1 MIERPAQTV
10 IPIIGDPVAQVATPP
25 LWNAHFA
32 TIGANA
38 VCVPIHLKA
47 AGLAAFVEWFRHAP
61 NVPGFLS
68 TIPHKAALPALCDIR
83 RDEVAM
89 LGVANTVRRNAD
101 GTLECAMFDGVGM
114 VAAIEA
120 RGAAI
125 ENTAVLIVGAGAAGG
140 AIAHEALTRGA
151 ARVVILDHVPAQAE
165 RIAQLLRAR
174 FPDRQID
181 TRADEAGSFS
191 AIVNA
196 SPLGNA
202 PGDPHPWP
210 LEGCGA
216 ETVIADAVTEPAP
229 TPWLAAAEAAGL
241 RTVSGSERAAHQA
254 AVMRAFI
261 GIA

>member
-10 IPIIGDPVAQVATPP
+10 IPILGDPVAQVATPP

-32 TIGANA
+32 SIGADA

-47 AGLAAFVEWFRHAP
+47 AGLEAFVEWMRHAP
-61 NVPGFLS
+61 NVPGFLT
-68 TIPHKAALPALCDIR
+68 TIPHKAALPALCDTC

-101 GTLECAMFDGVGM
+101 GRLECAMFDGVGM
-114 VAAIEA
+114 IAAIEA
-120 RGAAI
+120 RGAVIAQGAI
-125 ENTAVLIVGAGAAGG
+125 LIIGAGAAGG

-151 ARVVILDHVPAQAE
+151 TRIVILDHVQAQAD
-165 RIAQLLRAR
+165 RIAGLLRAR
-174 FPDRQID
+174 FPEREVITQ
-181 TRADEAGSFS
+181 ADAAGPFA

-210 LEGCGA
+210 LEAVGA
-216 ETVIADAVTEPAP
+216 ETVIADAVTDPSP
-229 TPWLAAAEAAGL
+229 TPWLAAAKAAGL
-241 RTVSGSERAAHQA
+241 RTVPGSDMAAFQA
-254 AVMRAFI
+254 ALMRAFI